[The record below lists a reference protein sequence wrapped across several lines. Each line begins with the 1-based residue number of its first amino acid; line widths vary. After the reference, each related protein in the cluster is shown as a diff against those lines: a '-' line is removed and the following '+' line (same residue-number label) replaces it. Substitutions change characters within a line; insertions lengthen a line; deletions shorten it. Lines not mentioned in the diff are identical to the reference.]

1 MSHFQPVTELELP
14 CKCCGAAARIFGV
27 VDFNK
32 CCMPDLQPPLEMSGI
47 PVYYHRCGECGF
59 VFTGAFDG
67 FTQEQFR
74 QHIYNDGYARIDPDY
89 DKLRPEGNAAFI
101 GKLLRDERS
110 LRVLDYGSGSGLLA
124 EKLREAGFVDVS
136 CYDPFVE
143 QSASKPEGKFD
154 FITCF
159 EVLEHTTTPRQ
170 TIAEILSMIREPG
183 MVLFSTLFVPDDIE
197 KQGLNWWYAAPRNG
211 HVSLYSEQSLKTLAG
226 SFGYRVG
233 SFSESMHVMV
243 NEIPPFAERF
253 SPKD

>member
-1 MSHFQPVTELELP
+1 M
-14 CKCCGAAARIFGV
+14 A
-27 VDFNK
+27 
-32 CCMPDLQPPLEMSGI
+32 DLQPPLGVSGI
-47 PVYYHRCGECGF
+47 PIYYHRCDECGF
-59 VFTGAFDG
+59 VFTEAFDH

-74 QHIYNDGYARIDPDY
+74 QHIYNDDYARIDPDY
-89 DKLRPEGNAAFI
+89 DKLRPEGNAGFI
-101 GKLLRDERS
+101 CKLLGKERS
-110 LRVLDYGSGSGLLA
+110 LRVLDYGSGNGLLA
-124 EKLREAGFVDVS
+124 RNLRQAGFSDVS

-170 TIAEILSMIREPG
+170 TIADILSMIREPG
-183 MVLFSTLFVPDDIE
+183 MVLFSTLFVPDDME
-197 KQGLNWWYAAPRNG
+197 KQGLSWWYAAPRNG
-211 HVSLYSEQSLKTLAG
+211 HVSLYSEQSLKTLAS

-243 NEIPPFAERF
+243 NQIPSFAERF